1 MNVIYIPILALVFLI
16 GYFIGCYKP
25 RKSDGILYVN
35 PDNEEKC
42 TWLGMK
48 IYDASNIYSKNQV
61 HLDVKQSEEFRK
73 DYKSYSEE
81 DKRND

>member
-16 GYFIGCYKP
+16 GYLIGCYKP
-25 RKSDGILYVN
+25 RKSDGVLYVGL
-35 PDNEEKC
+35 DNVEKC
-42 TWLGMK
+42 TLLGMK
-48 IYDASNIYSKNQV
+48 IYGASNIYSKNQV

-81 DKRND
+81 DK